1 MMASISLKSVIF
13 ALFIT
18 LTSLVAAQAQIPL
31 VCYDEGIMIIALP
44 GT

>member
-1 MMASISLKSVIF
+1 MAPISIKSAIF
-13 ALFIT
+13 GLYLS

-31 VCYDEGIMIIALP
+31 VCYDEGIMIIAVP